1 MTTTTTHTSKATRR
15 MPSMSNMINSQQLG
29 AVRQHL
35 AEALIGKTVDVF
47 NGRAVKHGI
56 VKGVLLL
63 AGDPKLLVNG
73 RMYDMNQILTVTPA

>member
-1 MTTTTTHTSKATRR
+1 MTTTTPITKDTRR
-15 MPSMSNMINSQQLG
+15 MPSMSNINDTQHLG

-35 AEALIGKTVDVF
+35 AEALIGKTVDVL